1 MRVLAVGDVC
11 YSEGSKAAL
20 RIIPE
25 LKRSKGIDLIII
37 NGENSADGNGITPQS
52 AEMLFAAGAD
62 VITGGNHTLRRRE
75 IHTMLD
81 ENLYL
86 LRPHNIEADYGSGYC
101 LIDMGR

>member
-52 AEMLFAAGAD
+52 AEMLFAAGVLLWVCMSMS
-62 VITGGNHTLRRRE
+62 VIAALFLWHRV
-75 IHTMLD
+75 I
-81 ENLYL
+81 
-86 LRPHNIEADYGSGYC
+86 S
-101 LIDMGR
+101 